1 MGMASGS
8 LNKGSYT
15 GLKTE
20 GGIKYII
27 VGNLQATRIRGLK

>member
-1 MGMASGS
+1 MHARSYGIFDIR
-8 LNKGSYT
+8 KGDT

-27 VGNLQATRIRGLK
+27 VGSQENA